1 MSEGKSVTLPQT
13 LDVPTKVTG
22 NTKPSKDIPKSGM
35 KRSTSRVFDE
45 GIDKSHH
52 NVLVP
57 MEMLGKPIEKI
68 YHGVHDGPE
77 LGTGI
82 TGIVRKVTHKVTG
95 HEFAVKRLDLGNIKT
110 EQQLQQLREEIA
122 IMCQLDHPNVVQ
134 LKEVYESPT
143 AIYLVQELCLGGDLF
158 DRLDKQDD
166 VHYTEAGCARIM
178 KQIVDAVRYIHD
190 KGIIHRDLKLENFMF
205 SNDSPD
211 SELRMIDFG
220 LSKHFKFGDVHNEA
234 VGSAYTVA
242 PEVIRGEYNEK
253 ADEWSIGVI
262 TYLLL
267 SGETPFGGAG
277 EEDISPMQTR
287 AMILSASYEFE
298 PEYIWENVS
307 EQAIDFIKSLLVTD
321 PSKRPSVKALQKSEW
336 LQVWADVKRKDEGQ
350 QINPNVVQA
359 LVSFKEKDDMLKLL
373 SEVLSFTLLPGQLEE
388 LRKQFELLDPEGRG
402 EISLGALKRAL
413 LNNAGAGA
421 LGSLTET
428 EVEDIFEAM
437 RVRKGD
443 MRIHW
448 HEFIAAALS
457 QVEIDDRNLEL
468 AFQRLDTENRGYLE
482 VENLIELMGGY
493 VDHDE
498 DTIREM
504 WQDVFEGRNMDE
516 CRRVSKKEFVLLMK
530 GQRREKAPQTP
541 TEDGPVLLFDD
552 DEEKET
558 ALVVNRKLY
567 RAHRQT
573 RLAVLEA
580 SRRFE
585 EEQLKRITK
594 GLKEKLPS
602 EPGKANSSK
611 LFQAGLIMTHGDNA
625 KASSDSVRVMVKK
638 AQEDMQ
644 RRIDIAT
651 KRSGRCRKKSLSDM
665 QEFMVALQDDLPSP
679 RRTASIKSNVL
690 AKGIKEEPNE
700 GGHESE

>member
-1 MSEGKSVTLPQT
+1 MQ
-13 LDVPTKVTG
+13 
-22 NTKPSKDIPKSGM
+22 
-35 KRSTSRVFDE
+35 
-45 GIDKSHH
+45 
-52 NVLVP
+52 
-57 MEMLGKPIEKI
+57 
-68 YHGVHDGPE
+68 
-77 LGTGI
+77 
-82 TGIVRKVTHKVTG
+82 
-95 HEFAVKRLDLGNIKT
+95 
-110 EQQLQQLREEIA
+110 
-122 IMCQLDHPNVVQ
+122 DHPNVVQ

-321 PSKRPSVKALQKSEW
+321 PSKRPSVKELQKSDW

-388 LRKQFELLDPEGRG
+388 LREQFELLDPEGRG

-437 RVRKGD
+437 RVRKSD

-448 HEFIAAALS
+448 HEVSLYIFLS
-457 QVEIDDRNLEL
+457 L
-468 AFQRLDTENRGYLE
+468 
-482 VENLIELMGGY
+482 
-493 VDHDE
+493 
-498 DTIREM
+498 
-504 WQDVFEGRNMDE
+504 
-516 CRRVSKKEFVLLMK
+516 
-530 GQRREKAPQTP
+530 
-541 TEDGPVLLFDD
+541 
-552 DEEKET
+552 
-558 ALVVNRKLY
+558 
-567 RAHRQT
+567 
-573 RLAVLEA
+573 
-580 SRRFE
+580 
-585 EEQLKRITK
+585 
-594 GLKEKLPS
+594 
-602 EPGKANSSK
+602 
-611 LFQAGLIMTHGDNA
+611 
-625 KASSDSVRVMVKK
+625 
-638 AQEDMQ
+638 
-644 RRIDIAT
+644 
-651 KRSGRCRKKSLSDM
+651 
-665 QEFMVALQDDLPSP
+665 
-679 RRTASIKSNVL
+679 
-690 AKGIKEEPNE
+690 
-700 GGHESE
+700 